1 MYAANPGSIFSFRVI
16 EYYQQK
22 RQSAGFT
29 LLFVEINEEKLQEQR
44 E

>member
-1 MYAANPGSIFSFRVI
+1 MLPILAAFFSFRVSK
-16 EYYQQK
+16 YYQLK